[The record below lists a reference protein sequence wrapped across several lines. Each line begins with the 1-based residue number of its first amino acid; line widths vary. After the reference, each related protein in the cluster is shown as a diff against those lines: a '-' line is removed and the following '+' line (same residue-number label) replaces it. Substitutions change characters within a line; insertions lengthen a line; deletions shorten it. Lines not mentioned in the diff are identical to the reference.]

1 MKYYLNLNSAR
12 LFLNLTKYSMTSSL
26 KFFISLIIVFSI
38 ESIANADNLSFVIVL
53 RKNVL
58 ILFKVEKH
66 LSASA
71 VVIGVVIKIF
81 SSFVVFENDDP
92 KLLSF
97 IIVNISMIFPDLN
110 KSFLVY
116 STKSSAFNFYS
127 SIIG

>member
-12 LFLNLTKYSMTSSL
+12 LFLNLTKCSITSSL
-26 KFFISLIIVFSI
+26 KFFISL
-38 ESIANADNLSFVIVL
+38 VIVL

-71 VVIGVVIKIF
+71 VAIGVVIKIF
-81 SSFVVFENDDP
+81 ISFVVFGNDDP

-116 STKSSAFNFYS
+116 STESSAFNFSSS
-127 SIIG
+127 SIG